1 MSSSNRKRS
10 IHLNYKQGSGYSISD
25 AIMKLRIEKT
35 KQALTVPSSRVND
48 VSQQVGFLDTGTF
61 IRSFKKL
68 EGMTPGAYK
77 SQFQEVDQFGSV
89 YKSK

>member
-1 MSSSNRKRS
+1 M
-10 IHLNYKQGSGYSISD
+10 NYKQGSGYSISD
-25 AIMKLRIEKT
+25 AIMKLRIEKA

>member
-1 MSSSNRKRS
+1 MSSSKRKRS

-25 AIMKLRIEKT
+25 AIMKLRIEKA

-61 IRSFKKL
+61 IRATLWTGCTNTQKITEMNILK
-68 EGMTPGAYK
+68 
-77 SQFQEVDQFGSV
+77 
-89 YKSK
+89 